1 MATGMKVLCS
11 IFVLSLTAH
20 GAEMQ
25 VNPIRKIINLLE
37 NMQKEIEAEGEKE
50 KVLFEKFMCFCDNG
64 AGDLLKA
71 ASDADAQNKAATAQ
85 LEADSSEKAQLEE
98 DIKTHTSD
106 LEAATK
112 DLEEATTIR
121 EKEKSEFDA
130 TIGTKK
136 SSEAALGK
144 AIPAIEKGM
153 GGASFL
159 QSYGSHMV
167 KLIKK
172 ALVSTQIVTGGD
184 KKMVEA
190 FLQGGENAPGSG
202 EILGMLKSMKDELSR
217 DIASL
222 TKDEEAAVSG
232 FTSMKASKEKEIEFA
247 DESIES
253 KKERIGALA
262 VSVVQLKDVIED
274 SAKESADAK
283 KFAATLEKQCAAKKK
298 EWDARC
304 KARADEMAAIGEAI
318 SILSDDDALDVF
330 KKTLP
335 AASAS
340 FVQDSDD
347 RPVGFRRHRNMFT
360 GEMSFLQKTVKP
372 ATGLSKALAVLSS
385 PALNNKARPLGLML
399 FSLKSKLRAANKNA
413 LAGAVDF
420 SAIFKMIDEMVA
432 VLTKENADDAAQKD
446 FCVAELDKTEREK
459 AAVDDKMAAIT
470 ATLEETGGEIE
481 ELTAEI
487 KALTDGIAA
496 LDKDVAEATEIRKAE
511 HEEYTTTLQMNELAI
526 EIVGK
531 AKNRLQKFYNP
542 SLYKAPPKKEMSME
556 EKILAGGASALV
568 QAETTF
574 DDDSVSLIQIKSH
587 SGSHSKVAPPEA
599 PETFSGDVKKN
610 EKSGGV
616 LALMDMMI
624 GEVKTT
630 VTEMR
635 MEEKYA
641 QKEYVELMQE
651 SQEKRADDSKAIVDQ
666 TGAKAE
672 LEAALTEAKENQ
684 MLTMEQQGNVM
695 KTIADLHGTCDFIL
709 KNFELRLNA
718 RTAEIEGLKT
728 AKAVL
733 AGANFS

>member
-1 MATGMKVLCS
+1 MLL
-11 IFVLSLTAH
+11 LSFPAH
-20 GAEMQ
+20 GADMQ
-25 VNPIRKIINLLE
+25 VNPIRKIVIMLE
-37 NMQKEIEAEGEKE
+37 NMQKEIQAEGDKE
-50 KVLFEKFMCFCDNG
+50 KVLFDKFMCFCDNG

-85 LEADSSEKAQLEE
+85 LEQDSSEKAQLEG

-121 EKEKSEFDA
+121 DKEKTEFDA

-153 GGASFL
+153 GGAAFL
-159 QSYGSHMV
+159 QSAGAHV
-167 KLIKK
+167 AKLIKR
-172 ALVSTQIVTGGD
+172 ALASTQTVTGES

-202 EILGMLKSMKDELSR
+202 EILGMLKAMKDELSR

-222 TKDEEAAVSG
+222 TKNEEAAVSG
-232 FTSMKASKEKEIEFA
+232 FASMKASKEKEIEFA

-274 SAKESADAK
+274 SAKEAADAK

-298 EWDARC
+298 EWDVRC
-304 KARADEMAAIGEAI
+304 KQRSDEIAAIGEAI
-318 SILSDDDALDVF
+318 SILNDDDALDVF
-330 KKTLP
+330 KKSLP
-335 AASAS
+335 GAAL
-340 FVQDSDD
+340 VQDSA
-347 RPVGFRRHRNMFT
+347 PVGFRHHKNMFT
-360 GEMSFLQKTVKP
+360 GEMSFLQKNVKP
-372 ATGLSKALAVLSS
+372 ASGMSKALAILSS
-385 PALNNKARPLGLML
+385 PTMNNNVRPMGLML
-399 FSLKSKLRAANKNA
+399 FSLKSKLKSR
-413 LAGAVDF
+413 GAVDF
-420 SAIFKMIDEMVA
+420 SEIFKMIDEMIE
-432 VLTKENADDAAQKD
+432 VLSKENKDDAAQKD

-459 AAVDDKMAAIT
+459 AAVDDKMGQIA
-470 ATLEETGGEIE
+470 ATLEETGGQIE
-481 ELTAEI
+481 ELAAEI
-487 KALTDGIAA
+487 KTLQDGIAS
-496 LDKDVAEATEIRKAE
+496 LDKDVAEATAIRKSE
-511 HEEYTTTLQMNELAI
+511 HEEYGSALQMNELAI
-526 EIVGK
+526 EIIGK

-556 EKILAGGASALV
+556 EKIIAGGASALV
-568 QAETTF
+568 QAEASF
-574 DDDSVSLIQIKSH
+574 DSNDDATSFVQIRTH
-587 SGSHSKVAPPEA
+587 SDVAPPEA

-616 LALMDMMI
+616 MALMDMMV
-624 GEVKTT
+624 GELKTT
-630 VTEMR
+630 VTEMK

-641 QKEYVELMQE
+641 QKEYVELMEE
-651 SQEKRADDSKAIVDQ
+651 SQQKRADDSKAIVTQ

-684 MLTMEQQGNVM
+684 MLTMEQQGNVI
-695 KTIADLHGTCDFIL
+695 KTLADLHGTCDFIL
-709 KNFELRLNA
+709 KNFEIRLNA

>member
-1 MATGMKVLCS
+1 ML
-11 IFVLSLTAH
+11 VLSFTAH
-20 GAEMQ
+20 GVETQ

-37 NMQKEIEAEGEKE
+37 NMRKEIEAEGEKE
-50 KVLFEKFMCFCDNG
+50 KVLFDKFMCFCDNG

-85 LEADSSEKAQLEE
+85 LEQDSAEKAQLEE
-98 DIKTHTSD
+98 DIKTHTTD
-106 LEAATK
+106 LEAATM

-153 GGASFL
+153 GAGAFL
-159 QSYGSHMV
+159 QFAGSHVV
-167 KLIKK
+167 KVLKRLLMS
-172 ALVSTQIVTGGD
+172 AQTVTGGD
-184 KKMVEA
+184 KTLVQA

-222 TKDEEAAVSG
+222 TKDEEAAVAG
-232 FTSMKASKEKEIEFA
+232 FASMKASKEKEIEFA

-298 EWDARC
+298 EWDTRC

-318 SILSDDDALDVF
+318 SILNDDDALDVF

-335 AASAS
+335 ASA
-340 FVQDSDD
+340 FVQDSYA
-347 RPVGFRRHRNMFT
+347 PAGFRRHKNMFT
-360 GEMSFLQKTVKP
+360 GEMSFLQKTAKP
-372 ATGLSKALAVLSS
+372 ASGVPKALAILSS
-385 PALNNKARPLGLML
+385 LKSSHGLML
-399 FSLKSKLRAANKNA
+399 FSLTSKLRAK
-413 LAGAVDF
+413 GAVDF
-420 SAIFKMIDEMVA
+420 TAIFKMIDEMIA
-432 VLTKENADDAAQKD
+432 VLQKENKDDAAQKD

-459 AAVDDKMAAIT
+459 AAVDDKMAQIE

-481 ELTAEI
+481 EIAAEI
-487 KALTDGIAA
+487 KALQDGIAS
-496 LDKDVAEATEIRKAE
+496 LDKDVAEATVIRKAE
-511 HEEYTTTLQMNELAI
+511 HEEYGTTLQMNELAI

-556 EKILAGGASALV
+556 EKILAGGASALL
-568 QAETTF
+568 QAEATF
-574 DDDSVSLIQIKSH
+574 DSNDESMSFFQIA
-587 SGSHSKVAPPEA
+587 SHSKVAPPEA
-599 PETFSGDVKKN
+599 PETFSGEVKKN

-616 LALMDMMI
+616 MALMDMMV
-624 GEVKTT
+624 GELKTT
-630 VTEMR
+630 VTESK

-641 QKEYVELMQE
+641 QKEYVELMEE
-651 SQEKRADDSKAIVDQ
+651 SQSKRADDSKAIVDQ

-672 LEAALTEAKENQ
+672 LESALTEAKENQ

>member
-1 MATGMKVLCS
+1 ML
-11 IFVLSLTAH
+11 FLSFSAH
-20 GAEMQ
+20 GAETQ
-25 VNPIRKIINLLE
+25 VNPIRKIIIMLE

-50 KVLFEKFMCFCDNG
+50 KVLFDKFMCFCDNG

-71 ASDADAQNKAATAQ
+71 ASDAEAQNKAATAQ
-85 LEADSSEKAQLEE
+85 LEQDSSEKAQLEE

-106 LEAATK
+106 LEGATK

-121 EKEKSEFDA
+121 DKEKSEFDA

-159 QSYGSHMV
+159 QFAGAHVV
-167 KLIKK
+167 KLIKR
-172 ALVSTQIVTGGD
+172 ALASTQTFTGD
-184 KKMVEA
+184 SKKMVEA

-222 TKDEEAAVSG
+222 TKSEEAAVAG

-274 SAKESADAK
+274 SAKEAADAK

-298 EWDARC
+298 EWDTRC
-304 KARADEMAAIGEAI
+304 KQRSDEVAAIGEAI

-330 KKTLP
+330 KKSLP
-335 AASAS
+335 AASL
-340 FVQDSDD
+340 VQDSSA
-347 RPVGFRRHRNMFT
+347 PVGFRHHKNMFT
-360 GEMSFLQKTVKP
+360 GEMSFLQKNVKP
-372 ATGLSKALAVLSS
+372 AVGMKKALAILSS
-385 PALNNKARPLGLML
+385 PTLNNKARPIGLML
-399 FSLKSKLRAANKNA
+399 FSLKSKLKSK
-413 LAGAVDF
+413 GAVDF
-420 SAIFKMIDEMVA
+420 SEIFKMIDEMIE
-432 VLTKENADDAAQKD
+432 VLTKENKDDAAQKD

-459 AAVDDKMAAIT
+459 ASVDDKMAQIT

-481 ELTAEI
+481 ELSAEI
-487 KALTDGIAA
+487 KTLQDGIAS
-496 LDKDVAEATEIRKAE
+496 LDKDVAEATAIRKQE
-511 HEEYTTTLQMNELAI
+511 HEEYGSGLQMNELAI
-526 EIVGK
+526 EIIGK

-568 QAETTF
+568 QAEASF
-574 DDDSVSLIQIKSH
+574 DSNDDVSFVQIRTH
-587 SGSHSKVAPPEA
+587 SDVAPPEA

-616 LALMDMMI
+616 MALMDMMV
-624 GEVKTT
+624 GELKTT
-630 VTEMR
+630 VTEMK

-641 QKEYVELMQE
+641 QKEYVELMEE
-651 SQEKRADDSKAIVDQ
+651 SQQKRADDSKAIVDQ

-672 LEAALTEAKENQ
+672 LESALTEAKENQ

-709 KNFELRLNA
+709 KNFEIRLNA